1 LSSAASSRRRRGNV
15 TALLKDLAVAA
26 LAGYLGGHEG
36 DRAVRDQAV
45 TGSDRPRQPGIGER
59 TIRTRSA
66 PSSTRGNPGQQ
77 TDAMERRQLQNGQ
90 NTPSTSGCS
99 ATNEQ
104 PLAFDLNVRY
114 RDKFPVVNRSVV
126 SFAAREPS
134 SVSSTDNTIALFAG
148 LLDGSD
154 GTRTRD
160 LRRDRPSRAQRRP
173 ATNSCKWSHLQV
185 LFALRPPRLRMVEP
199 IVASTFGPRVGHE
212 CCQA

>member
-1 LSSAASSRRRRGNV
+1 V

-66 PSSTRGNPGQQ
+66 PSSTQGEPG
-77 TDAMERRQLQNGQ
+77 AANGRDG
-90 NTPSTSGCS
+90 TPSASKRTEHAVDVRLFCDD
-99 ATNEQ
+99 EQ
-104 PLAFDLNVRY
+104 PLALDVNVRY
-114 RDKFPVVNRSVV
+114 RDKFQVVNRSVV

-134 SVSSTDNTIALFAG
+134 SVSSTGNTIALFAG

-160 LRRDRPSRAQRRP
+160 LRRDRPA
-173 ATNSCKWSHLQV
+173 
-185 LFALRPPRLRMVEP
+185 F
-199 IVASTFGPRVGHE
+199 
-212 CCQA
+212 